1 MLRSSSH
8 CRHVALKLYID
19 SKLLGTKLDN
29 EINIYKRLEA
39 GPKSHLGYG
48 AVRSLLDSFDV
59 DGPYGYHKC
68 LVHPPLSESV
78 ASFVRRKHPEG
89 LPAPL
94 TALVLKRLFSALDFL
109 HRECQVIHTG
119 RFSNFLA
126 SLRLLIVVRQISK
139 QIT

>member
-1 MLRSSSH
+1 MLRTSSH

-19 SKLLGTKLDN
+19 SKLLGAKLDN
-29 EINIYKRLEA
+29 EINIYNRLEA

-48 AVRSLLDSFDV
+48 AVRSLHDSFDV
-59 DGPYGYHKC
+59 DGPYGYHNC

-78 ASFVRRKHPEG
+78 ASFVRRNHPEG

-94 TALVLKRLFSALDFL
+94 MALVLKRLFSALDFL

-119 RFSNFLA
+119 RFSSFLA
-126 SLRLLIVVRQISK
+126 SLSY
-139 QIT
+139 